1 MCICIVLRV
10 QANQRLCLLSVCRH
24 FQIRWIV
31 TIFASFSFE
40 WYDEEGQNKVVYS
53 GKFEKLK
60 TEEQNT
66 CRGVL
71 EAK

>member
-1 MCICIVLRV
+1 M
-10 QANQRLCLLSVCRH
+10 
-24 FQIRWIV
+24 
-31 TIFASFSFE
+31 IFASFKKKLFKSSFE
-40 WYDEEGQNKVVYS
+40 KYLPVWYDDEGQNKVVYR